1 MTAAKLKELE
11 AKATPGKWS
20 AAQGHVTAL
29 ETEDRCHMD
38 INCHSGNRDDA
49 KHNAR
54 LIAYLRNHCSDFIRL
69 IEAASAVKRYPLLR
83 SHIGSQLD
91 DALEEALAAFKEKS

>member
-1 MTAAKLKELE
+1 MTAAKLIELE
-11 AKATPGKWS
+11 ARAIPGKWS
-20 AAQGHVTAL
+20 AAQGHVTAP

-54 LIAYLRNHCSDFIRL
+54 LIAYLRNHAQDFIRL
-69 IEAASAVKRYPLLR
+69 MEAAENGYNGWLNGGDVAGPMYRLR
-83 SHIGSQLD
+83 D
-91 DALEEALAAFKEKS
+91 ALAALKEKA

>member
-11 AKATPGKWS
+11 ARATPGKWS
-20 AAQGHVTAL
+20 AAQGHVTAP
-29 ETEDRCHMD
+29 ETEDCCHMD

-54 LIAYLRNHCSDFIRL
+54 LIAYLRNHCKDFIRL
-69 IEAASAVKRYPLLR
+69 MDAAENLINSPDEDSDSKYYFELQ
-83 SHIGSQLD
+83 S
-91 DALEEALAAFKEKS
+91 ALAAFKEKS